1 MEGAITLTIIGGVIF
16 LFSFG
21 FSIWNRAVADEMRLQ
36 AVQKEINAYAISVKQ
51 DIQIQSLLAK
61 EFKVE
66 PSVVMALHSDW
77 SDWGSITIEL
87 AMAQRLVQ
95 AEFEAYPNL
104 IEALRKI
111 ESLRNKKTS
120 KIAKSLGFKLHPVLN
135 VLEHVRNEL
144 CRADRID
151 SLPMYSKPEIPC
163 SSPRLLNEF
172 VS

>member
-16 LFSFG
+16 LFSLG
-21 FSIWNRAVADEMRLQ
+21 FYVWNRVAVEETRLQ
-36 AVQKEINAYAISVKQ
+36 AVQKEINAHAISVKQ

-87 AMAQRLVQ
+87 AMAQRLAQ
-95 AEFEAYPNL
+95 TELKTYPNL

-111 ESLRNKKTS
+111 ESLRNKKLS
-120 KIAKSLGFKLHPVLN
+120 KIAKSLGFKLGPVLS
-135 VLEHVRNEL
+135 VAEHTRNEL
-144 CRADRID
+144 RREACAEPSQIFSKSERATNPAWE
-151 SLPMYSKPEIPC
+151 S
-163 SSPRLLNEF
+163 
-172 VS
+172 